1 MARKKQPVVNYVMFD
16 VFYQDGSRTSHRKV
30 PAAEPHEVDYDARIK
45 ALIEAQ
51 DREIAEKSG
60 LAPMT
65 IKSLHRSGEKPKL
78 QMGAALRASR
88 GGRHP

>member
-1 MARKKQPVVNYVMFD
+1 VARKKQPVVSYVMFD

-60 LAPMT
+60 RPRGP
-65 IKSLHRSGEKPKL
+65 IKSIVKSAG
-78 QMGAALRASR
+78 Q
-88 GGRHP
+88 